1 MKNITYAVNKDGFYA
16 RCGDRMAFFELDY
29 KNMKPENNFEEK
41 YTISDCSVFEFG
53 EQNVRWTKKIPL
65 HIKNA
70 FRKHFGMSVLKITPS
85 YKLVIDMESGEY
97 LSHRNGFV
105 KYTFS
110 KSLKNA
116 IRFNDL
122 DELKNYNN
130 FTLSSEL
137 MVVEMI

>member
-1 MKNITYAVNKDGFYA
+1 MKNITYAVNRDGFYA

-70 FRKHFGMSVLKITPS
+70 FRKHFGMSELKMTPS
-85 YKLVIDMESGEY
+85 YYLVIDIESGKY
-97 LSHRNGFV
+97 LESVSLSGN
-105 KYTFS
+105 KYTSNIKKARWFANRMLARLC
-110 KSLKNA
+110 KPTTNQM
-116 IRFNDL
+116 I
-122 DELKNYNN
+122 
-130 FTLSSEL
+130 
-137 MVVEMI
+137 VEMK